1 MQRLVD
7 IGICMLW
14 TCVGLRREK
23 FDDPQEPADMGH
35 TAGGLVVSHVRSMD
49 GDLGIILYLRRQCCN

>member
-1 MQRLVD
+1 
-7 IGICMLW
+7 MLW

-49 GDLGIILYLRRQCCN
+49 GDLGIILYLRRQCCT